1 VKGTDY
7 RKRKIEGK
15 DVYLYRSV
23 ASTNDIAGEMA
34 RRGAAGAIV
43 MSRAQTAGRGRLDR
57 RWFCPAGKGLLLSIV
72 VRPQID
78 VQHVPLLTLLAGVA
92 VAKTIRQV
100 TGCEAGIKWPNDILV
115 NGKKVCGILAE
126 SSISRGAPDYVIIGM
141 GINVNLDRSD
151 LPPDCRN
158 TGTSLKL
165 ELGRR
170 VSRLAVLR
178 RLITT
183 WEKHYQGSLRGG
195 PPYIR
200 QEWVENNLTLGRTV
214 TINKGKE
221 AVSGLAVGISERGG
235 LLLRRTS
242 DGVVEEYLAGD
253 VTTEF

>member
-1 VKGTDY
+1 MKGTDY

-92 VAKTIRQV
+92 VAETIRQV

-151 LPPDCRN
+151 LPP
-158 TGTSLKL
+158 TAG
-165 ELGRR
+165 
-170 VSRLAVLR
+170 
-178 RLITT
+178 
-183 WEKHYQGSLRGG
+183 
-195 PPYIR
+195 IR
-200 QEWVENNLTLGRTV
+200 
-214 TINKGKE
+214 
-221 AVSGLAVGISERGG
+221 AHP
-235 LLLRRTS
+235 
-242 DGVVEEYLAGD
+242 
-253 VTTEF
+253 